1 MPKKSSS
8 SSLFSILLVCLVVAF
23 MLYRSFHRANPQI
36 TCGMHCGAERW
47 AIKTLSDVEGRR
59 IDWNPRTTS
68 ITELVRLAAPKMLND
83 ARSEAETRVYS
94 VQAVLLGWK
103 QETGTHGDR
112 DYHLVLADP
121 DDLQHTLIAEVPSG
135 DCTGACSSSHI
146 QQFLETRQALV
157 ERLSAP
163 QAHFR
168 RFSTAWL
175 VRVQGVGFFD
185 IYHNQIG
192 VAENCI
198 ELHPV
203 LHIEFLRELGPEIEL
218 PRRVESPAEHRCG
231 RLEHSYSSEE
241 E

>member
-1 MPKKSSS
+1 MARKSSS
-8 SSLFSILLVCLVVAF
+8 SSLFSILLICLVVGF
-23 MLYRSFHRANPQI
+23 MLYRFFHRANPQI
-36 TCGMHCGAERW
+36 SCGVHCGTERW
-47 AIKTLSDVEGRR
+47 AIKTLSDAESRK
-59 IDWNPRTTS
+59 IDWGPRTIS
-68 ITELVRLAAPKMLND
+68 IAELLRLAAPKVLD
-83 ARSEAETRVYS
+83 DSRSEAETHVYS
-94 VQAVLLGWK
+94 VEGVLLGWK

-112 DYHLVLADP
+112 DYHVVLADP
-121 DDLQHTLIAEVPSG
+121 DDLRHTLIAEVPSG
-135 DCTGACSSSHI
+135 DCTGACSSPHV
-146 QQFLETRQALV
+146 QQFLETRQVLV
-157 ERLSAP
+157 ERLSSP

-203 LHIEFLRELGPEIEL
+203 LHIEFLRELGPETEL
-218 PRRVESPAEHRCG
+218 PRRIEPPADHRCG
-231 RLEHSYSSEE
+231 RLERSYSSEE